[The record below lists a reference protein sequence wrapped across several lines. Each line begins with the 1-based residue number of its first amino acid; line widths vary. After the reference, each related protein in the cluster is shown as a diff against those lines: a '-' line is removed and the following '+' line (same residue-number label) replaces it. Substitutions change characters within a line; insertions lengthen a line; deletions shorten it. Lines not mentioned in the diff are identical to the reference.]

1 MGVTVRSLAVRRTE
15 DPDEEQRG
23 CGLAEGTLESFP
35 TGDCRQ
41 LRLDGHV
48 GDLAASLSWQLQ
60 DCSQWVTSPD
70 SHCVLRVEQPV
81 TVRESRLGLTQHLR
95 W

>member
-1 MGVTVRSLAVRRTE
+1 MTVHSLAVRTTE
-15 DPDEEQRG
+15 DEEQRG
-23 CGLAEGTLESFP
+23 CELAEGTLESFP

-41 LRLDGHV
+41 LWLEVHACH
-48 GDLAASLSWQLQ
+48 LAASLSWQLQ
-60 DCSQWVTSPD
+60 DCSQQVTSPD
-70 SHCVLRVEQPV
+70 SPRVLRVGRPV